1 MFDGFADATAAA
13 MDDEAMR
20 EVDSRRV
27 ASNLVAMRRATERE
41 EWMTCRRERDTRGR
55 HGAEHAWFARGR
67 LAGAA
72 RARNAL
78 RHPTCVSALTCAS
91 FLPSLSSRLSTML
104 L

>member
-41 EWMTCRRERDTRGR
+41 ECVDDVSPREGHTWP
-55 HGAEHAWFARGR
+55 AW
-67 LAGAA
+67 
-72 RARNAL
+72 
-78 RHPTCVSALTCAS
+78 C
-91 FLPSLSSRLSTML
+91 
-104 L
+104 

>member
-41 EWMTCRRERDTRGR
+41 AIERGVDDVSPREGHTWP
-55 HGAEHAWFARGR
+55 AW
-67 LAGAA
+67 
-72 RARNAL
+72 
-78 RHPTCVSALTCAS
+78 C
-91 FLPSLSSRLSTML
+91 
-104 L
+104 